1 MNMEAIGIFFSRLDV
16 LFIVPLLLILFVYEL
31 VSLMKSKRLN
41 K

>member
-1 MNMEAIGIFFSRLDV
+1 MDELGIFFSRLDV

-31 VSLMKSKRLN
+31 VSLLKSRKVN